1 MEVDSIGHMW
11 IIDTGN
17 TPIVTAVPPGM
28 RRTCPPRIVI
38 IDIDSAEIIK
48 AHTFDPSVADPSS
61 TFLNDIVLDQVRG
74 LAYISVT
81 SGDGGIIVYSKGS
94 NSGRFYSGT
103 STKAQPF
110 ATTITINGM
119 TYNFTAPS
127 DTLALS
133 PDTETLY
140 YGALAGITMFSL
152 PTILLSNFSTSS
164 ATLDAAVRAAFN
176 RTSANGALTQCD
188 GMTTSAQ
195 GSFFYGSFGNPFENS
210 IVQRLPNGTVVT
222 LYDNPVTMQWVDTL
236 GWANPGTLVFST
248 NRLQKYFA
256 QPLQLN
262 FSEVNFRVFSLAV
275 PGQTSYLEAQHA
287 PRTSQT
293 PFTSQNPFSTSLPS
307 TSTAVPPPP
316 IPTSPPPPAPSN
328 QNRDASLAL
337 SNGAVAGISV
347 SVIVLVLAVGACVF
361 RSRVKVLC
369 SRCFRAPEPKRRTLM
384 TSFLPSVR
392 SGAEG
397 TDSDHL
403 MRA

>member
-1 MEVDSIGHMW
+1 MEVDSLGHMW

-17 TPIVTAVPPGM
+17 TPYVTAVPMGM

-38 IDIDSAEIIK
+38 VDIVSAEVIRN
-48 AHTFDPSVADPSS
+48 HTFDPSVADPS
-61 TFLNDIVLDQVRG
+61 TAFLNDIVLDQVRG

-81 SGDGGIIVYSKGS
+81 SGDGGIIVYSKSS
-94 NSGRFYSGT
+94 NSGRLYSGT

-119 TYNFTAPS
+119 NYNFTAPS

-152 PTILLSNFSTSS
+152 PTSILSNFSTSS
-164 ATLDAAVRAAFN
+164 AEVDAAVRAAFN
-176 RTSANGALTQCD
+176 RTSSNGALTQCD

-236 GWANPGTLVFST
+236 GWATPGTLVFST

-275 PGQTSYLEAQHA
+275 PGQTSYLDAQNV
-287 PRTSQT
+287 PQTSQN
-293 PFTSQNPFSTSLPS
+293 PSTSQNPFSTSLPS
-307 TSTAVPPPP
+307 TSTAV
-316 IPTSPPPPAPSN
+316 SPPPVTSSPPPAAPSN
-328 QNRDASLAL
+328 QNRDSSLAM
-337 SNGAVAGISV
+337 SDGAVAGISV
-347 SVIVLVLAVGACVF
+347 SVFVFVLAIGAYVF
-361 RSRVKVLC
+361 RSRFKLVC
-369 SRCFRAPEPKRRTLM
+369 SRCFRTPEPKRRLM

-392 SGAEG
+392 SGVKE
-397 TDSDHL
+397 DSDLL